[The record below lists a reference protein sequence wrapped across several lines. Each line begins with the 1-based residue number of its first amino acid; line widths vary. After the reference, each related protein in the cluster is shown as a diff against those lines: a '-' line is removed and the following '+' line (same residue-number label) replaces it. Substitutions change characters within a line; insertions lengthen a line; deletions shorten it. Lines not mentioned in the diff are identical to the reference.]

1 MTRSLAWKGLYFWT
15 GLCMVSRRVIATD
28 SVSLT
33 KGLIKLLFS
42 LKTISNY
49 SAKAVQMAMEHPS
62 QSPFSDLVDHFPLL
76 TVGNIQLI
84 LRKCWFRHLWPFPGH
99 CGSSLLWD
107 DEVWDATELGHMIK
121 GMGHPGNHFSTV
133 WKILSQ
139 VSVPCA
145 NSQSLGRRLS
155 DLRKTALSVVL
166 VVK

>member
-1 MTRSLAWKGLYFWT
+1 
-15 GLCMVSRRVIATD
+15 MVSRRVIGTD

-42 LKTISNY
+42 LKTILNY
-49 SAKAVQMAMEHPS
+49 SAKAVKVVTKHPG

-84 LRKCWFRHLWPFPGH
+84 LRKCWFRSFLPFPGH

-107 DEVWDATELGHMIK
+107 EEMWDATELGHMIK
-121 GMGHPGNHFSTV
+121 GMGHPGNHFSSV

-139 VSVPCA
+139 VSVSCA
-145 NSQSLGRRLS
+145 NSKSLGRSLS
-155 DLRKTALSVVL
+155 DLRRIALSVVL
-166 VVK
+166 FIK